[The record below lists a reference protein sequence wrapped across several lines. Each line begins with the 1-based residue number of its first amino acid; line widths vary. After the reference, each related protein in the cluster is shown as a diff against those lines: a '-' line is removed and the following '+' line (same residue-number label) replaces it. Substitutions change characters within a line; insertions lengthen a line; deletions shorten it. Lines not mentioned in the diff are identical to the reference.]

1 MTYDIPLR
9 SPTLTKLQKAALG
22 YVGGYLIKVSKKR
35 NINCWACRHNLFK
48 RSEENEEDPDFTA
61 FCRVKEYNLDKQR
74 LQYSNSQLLRRLAK
88 VFALTKIVVRKDPS
102 QTNIFKN
109 VSKFCLKNISFNFI
123 KCEHSDALK
132 HELVSQIIKL
142 AITKHCTTVNNI
154 IKGKD
159 SRSLNKSTAYIFSEA
174 RKIYEHRKKRHVR

>member
-1 MTYDIPLR
+1 VTYDIPLR

-48 RSEENEEDPDFTA
+48 RSEENEEYPDFNA

-88 VFALTKIVVRKDPS
+88 VFGV
-102 QTNIFKN
+102 
-109 VSKFCLKNISFNFI
+109 
-123 KCEHSDALK
+123 
-132 HELVSQIIKL
+132 
-142 AITKHCTTVNNI
+142 
-154 IKGKD
+154 
-159 SRSLNKSTAYIFSEA
+159 
-174 RKIYEHRKKRHVR
+174 